1 MILTTL
7 TEIIRTLSLKIRTLI
22 RTCIK
27 CTVSQHTD
35 IIGLGKRDKDVKDI

>member
-1 MILTTL
+1 MIIKTSS
-7 TEIIRTLSLKIRTLI
+7 EIIRTLSLRIRTLI

-35 IIGLGKRDKDVKDI
+35 IIGFEKRDKDVKDI